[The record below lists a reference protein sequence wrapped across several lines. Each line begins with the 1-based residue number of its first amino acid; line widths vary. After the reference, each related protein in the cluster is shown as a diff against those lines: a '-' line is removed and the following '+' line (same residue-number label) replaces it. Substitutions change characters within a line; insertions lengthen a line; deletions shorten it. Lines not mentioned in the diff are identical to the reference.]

1 MNFYKA
7 LPHKAL
13 IEELILGRLILVLVT
28 TNESVASALICY
40 FKIDGKPSEVCN

>member
-13 IEELILGRLILVLVT
+13 IEKLILGRLILVLVT